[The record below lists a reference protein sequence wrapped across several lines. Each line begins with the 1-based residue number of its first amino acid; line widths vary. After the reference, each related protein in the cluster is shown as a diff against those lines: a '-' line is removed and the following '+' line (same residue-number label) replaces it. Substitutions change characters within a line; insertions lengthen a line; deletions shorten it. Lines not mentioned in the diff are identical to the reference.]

1 MKKFKPDHEQIG
13 NLCGSLAHLYHAGI
27 GTGDALALL
36 ADDESSGQEKE
47 LLQGMSVWA
56 DEGASLAEIFRR
68 TECFPDYVGNLL
80 SVGERVG
87 RTEETLTALSSYY
100 AGRARLAR
108 QIKNTLLYPAV
119 LMVVLLAVL
128 FILLV
133 WVMPVF
139 NDVYARLG
147 SSLTGIAGGLLEFG
161 ILLRKGLPVLFAV
174 LMLVVVF
181 AIIIAVSSGL
191 RGKLMSFCK
200 KKFGDTGIVRRSN
213 TARFTQALA
222 MGMAGGLT
230 DREAVELASDLAE
243 GSGEFSSCCDLC
255 LAKLDEGDDLSTA
268 LRESRLL
275 SKAECRLLSTGIKSG
290 CADQIMDQIA
300 LRALEES
307 EQELENLAGR
317 IEPTVVVAM
326 SLMVGFIL
334 LSVMPPTMNIMS
346 AIG

>member
-27 GTGDALALL
+27 GPGDALALL
-36 ADDESSGQEKE
+36 ADDESSGPEKE
-47 LLQGMSVWA
+47 LLQGMSVRA
-56 DEGASLAEIFRR
+56 DEGASLTEIFRQA
-68 TECFPDYVGNLL
+68 ECFPDYVSNLL
-80 SVGERVG
+80 AVGERVG
-87 RTEETLTALSSYY
+87 RIEETLTALSSYY

-147 SSLTGIAGGLLEFG
+147 SNLTGIAGGLLEVG
-161 ILLRKGLPVLFAV
+161 ILLRKGLPMLFAV
-174 LMLVVVF
+174 LMTAVAA
-181 AIIIAVSSGL
+181 AIVIAVSSGL
-191 RGKLMSFCK
+191 RDKLISFCK
-200 KKFGDTGIVRRSN
+200 KIFGSTGIARRN
-213 TARFTQALA
+213 NAARFAQALA
-222 MGMAGGLT
+222 MGMAGGMT
-230 DREAVELASDLAE
+230 DREAVELASGLTE
-243 GSGEFSSCCDLC
+243 GSGEFASRCDLC
-255 LAKLDEGDDLSTA
+255 LAKLDEGDDLSAA
-268 LRESRLL
+268 LRESGLL

-307 EQELENLAGR
+307 EQELENLSGR

-326 SLMVGFIL
+326 SLMVGIIL
-334 LSVMPPTMNIMS
+334 LSVMLPMMNIMS